1 MFFLY
6 DSYISWH
13 QRVESLGTKVPRLTT
28 RIPTMPRIPF
38 SVIIKAQRENH
49 LLPILL
55 KECRTV
61 DSARNEL
68 RWLRERA
75 VRDSRSLSSKA
86 GWRSRLRSMCQMR
99 SRGYPLQYILGDQ
112 PFGDLE
118 ILCRRG
124 VLIPR
129 SVYQIFFKKRYI
141 LLISL
146 HRPETE
152 SYTYQAARLVRQ
164 IALDRNDQSKSPNQ
178 ARPLRIIDL
187 CTGTGCI
194 SLLLHALLAP
204 HFQQL
209 EIAGVDI
216 SSTALGLAQENLQHN
231 LQLGQLAC
239 SAGTDIRFHRADV
252 LGHGSDSSVSSIESI
267 LQTQLPNFGAFDTSP
282 PYQESGCD
290 LLISNPPYISQT
302 EFRNGTTARSVRRF
316 EPKLALVPPHSDP
329 GVEDCVP
336 EDIFY
341 HHILTLALKLKAKL
355 TVLECGDFHQANR
368 VVALH
373 KRLASTESGQF
384 SAEVWPSREQDLADN
399 GFHATDGSRGVII
412 RTLQ

>member
-1 MFFLY
+1 
-6 DSYISWH
+6 
-13 QRVESLGTKVPRLTT
+13 
-28 RIPTMPRIPF
+28 MPRIPF
-38 SVIIKAQRENH
+38 SVIRKAQRENY

-55 KECRTV
+55 KECRTI

-75 VRDSRSLSSKA
+75 VRDSQSLPRK
-86 GWRSRLRSMCQMR
+86 GWRSLLRSMCQMR

-129 SVYQIFFKKRYI
+129 
-141 LLISL
+141 
-146 HRPETE
+146 PETE
-152 SYTYQAARLVRQ
+152 SYTYQAAKLVRQ
-164 IALDRNDQSKSPNQ
+164 MTLGRNDKPESPNRT
-178 ARPLRIIDL
+178 RPLRVIDL

-194 SLLLHALLAP
+194 PLLLHALLAP
-204 HFQQL
+204 HFQL
-209 EIAGVDI
+209 EITGVDI
-216 SSTALGLAQENLQHN
+216 SPTALTLARTNLEHN
-231 LQLGQLAC
+231 LQLGQLA
-239 SAGTDIRFHRADV
+239 STAGTDIHFYRADV
-252 LGHGSDSSVSSIESI
+252 LGHGSDNSVPSIESI
-267 LQTQLPNFGAFDTSP
+267 LQTQPPIFEGLGISSP
-282 PYQESGCD
+282 DQESECD

-316 EPKLALVPPHSDP
+316 EPKLALVPPHSGS
-329 GVEDCVP
+329 GVEDCMP

-341 HHILTLALKLKAKL
+341 HRILTLAFKLKAKL
-355 TVLECGDFHQANR
+355 TVLECGDSHQADR

-373 KRLASTESGQF
+373 KRLASAESRQF
-384 SAEVWPSREQDLADN
+384 SAQVWPSREQDLAEN

-412 RTLQ
+412 QALR

>member
-1 MFFLY
+1 MICIYIYISL
-6 DSYISWH
+6 SLLASTGGISWH
-13 QRVESLGTKVPRLTT
+13 QRSSTTT
-28 RIPTMPRIPF
+28 RIPMMPRIPF

-55 KECRTV
+55 KECRTI

-75 VRDSRSLSSKA
+75 VRDSQSLSSKT

-112 PFGDLE
+112 PFGHLE

-129 SVYQIFFKKRYI
+129 
-141 LLISL
+141 
-146 HRPETE
+146 PETE
-152 SYTYQAARLVRQ
+152 SYTYQAAKLVRQ
-164 IALDRNDQSKSPNQ
+164 MARGCNDKSESPNQ
-178 ARPLRIIDL
+178 ARPLRVIDL

-204 HFQQL
+204 HFQKL
-209 EIAGVDI
+209 EIVAVDI
-216 SSTALGLAQENLQHN
+216 SPTALGLAQENLKHN
-231 LQLGQLAC
+231 LQMGQLAS
-239 SAGTDIRFHRADV
+239 SAGTDIHFHCADV
-252 LGHGSDSSVSSIESI
+252 LRYGCNNSVPSIESI
-267 LQTQLPNFGAFDTSP
+267 LQIQLPNFGASDTSP
-282 PYQESGCD
+282 PVQESGCD

-316 EPKLALVPPHSDP
+316 EPKLALVPPHSGS
-329 GVEDCVP
+329 GVEDCMP

-341 HHILTLALKLKAKL
+341 HRILTLAFKLRAKL
-355 TVLECGDFHQANR
+355 TVLECGDSHQASR

-373 KRLASTESGQF
+373 NRLASTESGQF
-384 SAEVWPSREQDLADN
+384 SAEVWPSRERDLAEN
-399 GFHATDGSRGVII
+399 GFHATDGSRCVII
-412 RTLQ
+412 QALQ

>member
-1 MFFLY
+1 
-6 DSYISWH
+6 
-13 QRVESLGTKVPRLTT
+13 
-28 RIPTMPRIPF
+28 MPRIPF

-55 KECRTV
+55 KECRTI

-75 VRDSRSLSSKA
+75 VRDSQSLSSKT

-112 PFGDLE
+112 PFGHLE

-129 SVYQIFFKKRYI
+129 SASRIFFLKKLYLLLTSRY
-141 LLISL
+141 
-146 HRPETE
+146 RPETE
-152 SYTYQAARLVRQ
+152 SYTYQAAKLVRQ
-164 IALDRNDQSKSPNQ
+164 MARGCNDKSESPNQ
-178 ARPLRIIDL
+178 ARPLRVIDL

-204 HFQQL
+204 HFQNWHPAQAQTSIS
-209 EIAGVDI
+209 IAPM
-216 SSTALGLAQENLQHN
+216 
-231 LQLGQLAC
+231 
-239 SAGTDIRFHRADV
+239 F
-252 LGHGSDSSVSSIESI
+252 SDMAVTIQYRPLSQYSKSNP
-267 LQTQLPNFGAFDTSP
+267 PNFGASDTSP
-282 PYQESGCD
+282 PVQESGCD

-316 EPKLALVPPHSDP
+316 EPKLALVPPHSGS
-329 GVEDCVP
+329 GVEDCMP

-341 HHILTLALKLKAKL
+341 HRILTLAFKLRAKL
-355 TVLECGDFHQANR
+355 TVLECGDSHQASR

-373 KRLASTESGQF
+373 NRLASTESGQF
-384 SAEVWPSREQDLADN
+384 SAEVWPSRERDLAEN
-399 GFHATDGSRGVII
+399 GFHATDGSRCVII
-412 RTLQ
+412 QALQ

>member
-1 MFFLY
+1 
-6 DSYISWH
+6 
-13 QRVESLGTKVPRLTT
+13 
-28 RIPTMPRIPF
+28 MPRIPF
-38 SVIIKAQRENH
+38 SVIIKAQRENR

-55 KECRTV
+55 KECRTI

-75 VRDSRSLSSKA
+75 VRDSQSLSSKT

-124 VLIPR
+124 VLVP
-129 SVYQIFFKKRYI
+129 
-141 LLISL
+141 
-146 HRPETE
+146 RPETE
-152 SYTYQAARLVRQ
+152 SYTYQAAKLIRQ
-164 IALDRNDQSKSPNQ
+164 MAVDRNDKSGSPNQ
-178 ARPLRIIDL
+178 ARPLRVIDL

-204 HFQQL
+204 HFQHL
-209 EIAGVDI
+209 EIAAVDI
-216 SSTALGLAQENLQHN
+216 SPTALGLAQENLEHN
-231 LQLGQLAC
+231 LQLGQLAS

-252 LGHGSDSSVSSIESI
+252 LGHGSDNSVPSIESI
-267 LQTQLPNFGAFDTSP
+267 LQTQLPNLGASDTSP
-282 PYQESGCD
+282 ADQESGCD

-316 EPKLALVPPHSDP
+316 EPKLALVPPHEGSE
-329 GVEDCVP
+329 VEDCMP

-341 HHILTLALKLKAKL
+341 HRILTLAFKLRAKL
-355 TVLECGDFHQANR
+355 TVLECGDSHQANR

-373 KRLASTESGQF
+373 KRLASAESGQF
-384 SAEVWPSREQDLADN
+384 SAEVWPSRERDLAEN
-399 GFHATDGSRGVII
+399 GFHATDGSRCVII
-412 RTLQ
+412 QAL

>member
-1 MFFLY
+1 
-6 DSYISWH
+6 
-13 QRVESLGTKVPRLTT
+13 
-28 RIPTMPRIPF
+28 MPRIPF
-38 SVIIKAQRENH
+38 SVILKAQRENH

-55 KECRTV
+55 KECRTI

-75 VRDSRSLSSKA
+75 VRDSQSLSTKA

-129 SVYQIFFKKRYI
+129 
-141 LLISL
+141 
-146 HRPETE
+146 PETE
-152 SYTYQAARLVRQ
+152 SYTYQAAKLVRQ
-164 IALDRNDQSKSPNQ
+164 MALDRNDKSKSPNQ
-178 ARPLRIIDL
+178 ARPLRVIDL

-194 SLLLHALLAP
+194 PLLLHALLA

-209 EIAGVDI
+209 EITGVDI
-216 SSTALGLAQENLQHN
+216 SPTALGLAQENLEHN
-231 LQLGQLAC
+231 LQLGQLAP
-239 SAGTDIRFHRADV
+239 SAGTDIRFYRADV
-252 LGHGSDSSVSSIESI
+252 LGHGSDNLVPSIESI
-267 LQTQLPNFGAFDTSP
+267 LQTQIPTFGASDISSP
-282 PYQESGCD
+282 DQESGYD

-302 EFRNGTTARSVRRF
+302 EFHNGTTARSVRRF
-316 EPKLALVPPHSDP
+316 EPKLALVPPYS
-329 GVEDCVP
+329 GSVMEDCMP

-341 HHILTLALKLKAKL
+341 HRILILAFKLRAKL
-355 TVLECGDFHQANR
+355 TVLECGDSHQANR

-373 KRLASTESGQF
+373 RRLASAESGQF

-412 RTLQ
+412 QTLR